1 VTSLSLSVG
10 EQVDTSTVITI
21 SQLSQPY
28 VLDAY
33 LDEADWVVA
42 KVGNKVNVTFDL
54 LPEKAF
60 PGTVTLV
67 YPELD
72 PSFEASLVQ
81 INVQLDQSL
90 SQDLPAGTG
99 ATVDV
104 LGGEARGVVLV
115 PVSAVHENDG
125 MHYVNI
131 IQNGQNIKRTVE
143 IGLKNDSYA
152 EIKSGLEAGEIV
164 VTK

>member
-1 VTSLSLSVG
+1 M
-10 EQVDTSTVITI
+10 
-21 SQLSQPY
+21 
-28 VLDAY
+28 LDAY

-42 KVGNKVNVTFDL
+42 KVGNQVNVAFDL
-54 LPEKAF
+54 LPEKSF
-60 PGTVTLV
+60 TGTVTLV

-90 SQDLPAGTG
+90 SQDLPVGTG
-99 ATVDV
+99 ATVEV
-104 LGGEARGVVLV
+104 VGGKAQGVVLV
-115 PVSAVHENDG
+115 PVSAIHESDG
-125 MHYVNI
+125 AHFVTI
-131 IQNGQNIKRTVE
+131 IQNGQKVKRTVE
-143 IGLKNDSYA
+143 IGLKNDLYA